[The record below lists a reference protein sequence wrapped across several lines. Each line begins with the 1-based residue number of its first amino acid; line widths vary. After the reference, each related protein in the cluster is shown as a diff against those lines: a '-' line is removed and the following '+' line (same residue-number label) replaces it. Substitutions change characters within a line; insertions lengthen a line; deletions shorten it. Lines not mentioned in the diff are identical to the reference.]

1 MDSPV
6 DGEQNHTS
14 LHYIFSLA
22 SVLPAF
28 LAGSTTW
35 KYMIMSK
42 QSRIRSRNRSGT
54 KRALLAV
61 VLVSMAS
68 FVTPLSAGADVN
80 EHATSPLPAAK
91 QTTLG
96 LYVTAAEAYEMWKAA
111 PDKITIVDVRTPE
124 EFIFVGNADMAW
136 KIPIATQSDQWDA
149 EKQKFPM
156 QLLPDFVERVQKV
169 AEPEDTLL
177 VMCRSGGRS
186 AMAVNLLAEAGFVN
200 VYTITDG
207 MEGDAVNDPNSI
219 FDGQRVVNGWKNS
232 GLPWTYDVNP
242 DRMVLPAS
250 SPAAK

>member
-1 MDSPV
+1 MFR
-6 DGEQNHTS
+6 Q
-14 LHYIFSLA
+14 
-22 SVLPAF
+22 
-28 LAGSTTW
+28 
-35 KYMIMSK
+35 SK
-42 QSRIRSRNRSGT
+42 EWYRIHLDTNRP
-54 KRALLAV
+54 LLAV
-61 VLVSMAS
+61 ILIGIAS
-68 FVTPLSAGADVN
+68 LALPLSATADSN
-80 EHATSPLPAAK
+80 EKAPSPLPAAK

-111 PDKITIVDVRTPE
+111 PDTITIVDVRTPE

-136 KIPIATQSDQWDA
+136 KIPIATQSDQWDH
-149 EKQKFPM
+149 EKQRFPM

-186 AMAVNLLAEAGFVN
+186 AMAVNLLAEAGFAK